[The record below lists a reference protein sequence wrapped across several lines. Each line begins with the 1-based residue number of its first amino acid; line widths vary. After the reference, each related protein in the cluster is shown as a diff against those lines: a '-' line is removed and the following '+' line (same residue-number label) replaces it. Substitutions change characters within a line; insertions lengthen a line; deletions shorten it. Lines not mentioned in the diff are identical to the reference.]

1 VVSEY
6 FINFATNYFRM
17 GEDNKILT
25 LFTTRMRQMI
35 LQHQEVKKENEDL
48 YAMVDSRDAEI
59 KELKEKLDQA
69 QKDYNSLKM
78 ARMVEITDGDID
90 AAKKR
95 LASMI
100 KEVDK
105 CITLLSEK

>member
-1 VVSEY
+1 MVSEL
-6 FINFATNYFRM
+6 FINFATNYFQM

-78 ARMVEITDGDID
+78 ARMVEITDGDVD
-90 AAKKR
+90 SAKKR

>member
-1 VVSEY
+1 
-6 FINFATNYFRM
+6 M

-78 ARMVEITDGDID
+78 ARMVEITDGDVD
-90 AAKKR
+90 SAKKR

>member
-1 VVSEY
+1 
-6 FINFATNYFRM
+6 M

-78 ARMVEITDGDID
+78 ARMVEITDGEVDS
-90 AAKKR
+90 AKKR

>member
-1 VVSEY
+1 M
-6 FINFATNYFRM
+6 A
-17 GEDNKILT
+17 EDNKILT

-78 ARMVEITDGDID
+78 ARMVEITDGDVES
-90 AAKKR
+90 AKKR

-100 KEVDK
+100 KEVNR

>member
-1 VVSEY
+1 
-6 FINFATNYFRM
+6 M

-59 KELKEKLDQA
+59 KE
-69 QKDYNSLKM
+69 
-78 ARMVEITDGDID
+78 
-90 AAKKR
+90 
-95 LASMI
+95 
-100 KEVDK
+100 
-105 CITLLSEK
+105 